1 MTNDNISDIE
11 KMFTVTKLRAAQ
23 VELLL
28 LEEELEDSDFRDV
41 ARLLDEIILK
51 IQARRF

>member
-1 MTNDNISDIE
+1 MTFRNIE
-11 KMFTVTKLRAAQ
+11 KTFTIARLRAAK

-28 LEEELEDSDFRDV
+28 LEKELEDSDFRDV